1 MKEILKTKINLH
13 KGKCEQL
20 NSLYAAKNS
29 EYGDS
34 FSQTLQSRGLVAL
47 AIVLESKLN
56 RLDTLISSQEAPQHE
71 SIDDTLMD
79 IANYC
84 LLALVERDLQKK
96 EPSEEKTKNPKKE
109 NKKEKKA
116 QAENKPIDDLGLSG
130 FNKTDLAGIMV
141 SLGLKAPN
149 NPKKANKGDM
159 ISQIL
164 SCGKKKVLS
173 LLGTNTPKESL
184 EEGKEAKTDEEV

>member
-20 NSLYAAKNS
+20 NTLYATKNS

-47 AIVLESKLN
+47 VIVLESKLN
-56 RLDTLISSQEAPQHE
+56 RLDTLISSQESPQHE

-84 LLALVERDLQKK
+84 LLTLVERDLQKK
-96 EPSEEKTKNPKKE
+96 ELPEEKTKNPKRE
-109 NKKEKKA
+109 SKKEKKP
-116 QAENKPIDDLGLSG
+116 QVENKPVDDLGLSG
-130 FNKTDLAGIMV
+130 FNKTDLAGIML

-149 NPKKANKGDM
+149 NPKKANKADM

-173 LLGTNTPKESL
+173 LLGVNNPKESP
-184 EEGKEAKTDEEV
+184 EEEEIKTDEEV